1 MQSTKHIE
9 SLIPLPEIFPAF
21 MKRAGG
27 LKVFYE
33 TNDALPSQPEYAIEV
48 RKSGIQSQK
57 YIRMYKQQQQQK
69 TNIGSTV
76 NFLA

>member
-9 SLIPLPEIFPAF
+9 NLIPLPEIFPAF
-21 MKRAGG
+21 IKRAGG

-33 TNDALPSQPEYAIEV
+33 TNDALPSQSEYAIEV
-48 RKSGIQSQK
+48 RKSGLQSQK
-57 YIRMYKQQQQQK
+57 YIRMSQQTNKQK
-69 TNIGSTV
+69 SNIGLTV